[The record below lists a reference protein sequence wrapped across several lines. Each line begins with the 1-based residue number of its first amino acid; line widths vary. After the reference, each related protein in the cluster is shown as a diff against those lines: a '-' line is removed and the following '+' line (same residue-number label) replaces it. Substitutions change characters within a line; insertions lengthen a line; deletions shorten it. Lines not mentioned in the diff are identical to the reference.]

1 MPNNST
7 QELDINHLV
16 VSFRTN
22 KGIVHAVRNIDL
34 HLEKGETLAIVGESG
49 SGKSVSAKAIL
60 GIEAPNAI
68 IEDGEILYQGQN
80 LLTFTEEEF
89 NRIRGNKITMIFQ
102 DPMSS
107 LDPIVKIG
115 PQMTEAALLNGK
127 LNQRMAR
134 RELNGRLKMLQKALD
149 AAGVAKERST
159 KEIADFK
166 NFVHVGSGLLAA
178 YNKSLDY
185 ADSIVFD
192 IQQLT
197 NDLLESDKHN
207 IKEECRLLSAKL
219 EHVYSTYF
227 LVKENAEFSALVAQF
242 AHEAQIYVP
251 GSKDI
256 KPLSDVA
263 NAIAAYLNKL
273 LEKKA
278 PNFFTLG
285 YYVAHKG
292 TEGVDF
298 ADVDAMNDKL
308 RKVIDEEFMNSFIDD
323 IAEAIKAER
332 ERSRKAEDVADKEAE
347 KALALFDK
355 EEWDLKDC
363 RREIKALCNLVDEAR
378 NTMAIHVDRAIY
390 TLRGTLT
397 KAVNTYKATPLA
409 SHTNAVSALNDLRAL
424 YAKDASDDKNYDE
437 KHELKAAAVAII
449 DLFKELSYSAV
460 YHVTKQM
467 AYDKAIR
474 IMEEVGIRNPR
485 QRFNQYPFEFSGG
498 MRQRIVIAIAIA
510 ANPDLLICD
519 EPTTALDVTI
529 QAQILELINKL
540 KKKRNM
546 SVIFITHDLGVVA
559 NVADKI
565 AVMYAGKIVE
575 KGTVEDIFYHPA
587 HPYTWALLAS
597 MPDLDTKDTLEAI
610 PGTPPNMIYPPKGD
624 AFAARNKYAMAI
636 DYEEEPPLFKISD
649 THYAATWLLHPD
661 APKVEPP
668 KTVTDR
674 IERMKA
680 REEAH
685 NA

>member
-1 MPNNST
+1 MPNNT
-7 QELDINHLV
+7 PEIDIRNLT

-22 KGIVHAVRNIDL
+22 KGIVHAVRDISL
-34 HLEKGETLAIVGESG
+34 SLEKGQTLAIVGESG

-68 IEDGEILYQGQN
+68 IENGEILYQGQN

-89 NRIRGNKITMIFQ
+89 NHIRGNKITMIFQ

-115 PQMTEAALLNGK
+115 PQMTEATLLNGITNQK
-127 LNQRMAR
+127 LAKK
-134 RELNGRLKMLQKALD
+134 ELEEHLQNLTTCLIEAGILKSR
-149 AAGVAKERST
+149 VAENIK
-159 KEIADFK
+159 IFK
-166 NFVHVGSGLLAA
+166 NFNAIGSKLLAK
-178 YNKSLDY
+178 YNTAIDY
-185 ADSIVFD
+185 AESVNFD
-192 IQQLT
+192 IQNIK
-197 NDLLESDKHN
+197 NDLLEESKHP
-207 IKEECRLLSAKL
+207 IVTELKFLTKKIS
-219 EHVYSTYF
+219 HVYNDYF
-227 LVKENAEFSALVAQF
+227 
-242 AHEAQIYVP
+242 
-251 GSKDI
+251 I
-256 KPLSDVA
+256 KPTDERFNHLVER
-263 NAIAAYLNKL
+263 LNDEIGLYTPNTGDTKPL
-273 LEKKA
+273 AEVLTSIESYIEQQLKKEVT

-285 YYVAHKG
+285 YYAMTKG
-292 TEGVDF
+292 LDKVDF
-298 ADVDAMNDKL
+298 TDAIKMNDTM
-308 RKVIDEEFMNSFIDD
+308 RKTIDSEFMIQFIDD
-323 IAEAIKAER
+323 IATAIKYEN
-332 ERSRKAEDVADKEAE
+332 ERSLTEAKIAANEVNVAKELFTKTDWNIKECKAE
-347 KALALFDK
+347 
-355 EEWDLKDC
+355 
-363 RREIKALCNLVDEAR
+363 IKKLSNLV
-378 NTMAIHVDRAIY
+378 TKAINRLSLHTDRAIY
-390 TLRGTLT
+390 TLDHTLT
-397 KAVNTYKATPLA
+397 SAVENYKATPEA
-409 SHTNAVSALNDLRAL
+409 SKTNAKSALDDI
-424 YAKDASDDKNYDE
+424 AKYYEATIHTDE
-437 KHELKAAAVAII
+437 QYETAKSITRDAVAII
-449 DLFKELSYSAV
+449 DNLKELESKAV

-529 QAQILELINKL
+529 QAQILELINRL
-540 KKKRNM
+540 KEKRNM

-575 KGTVEDIFYHPA
+575 KGTAEDIFYHPA
-587 HPYTWALLAS
+587 HPYTWALLSS
-597 MPDLDTKDTLEAI
+597 MPDLDSKNTLEAI

-636 DYEEEPPLFKISD
+636 DFEMQPPMFKISE

-668 KTVTDR
+668 KTVTER
-674 IERMKA
+674 IARMKS
-680 REEAH
+680 RQEVN